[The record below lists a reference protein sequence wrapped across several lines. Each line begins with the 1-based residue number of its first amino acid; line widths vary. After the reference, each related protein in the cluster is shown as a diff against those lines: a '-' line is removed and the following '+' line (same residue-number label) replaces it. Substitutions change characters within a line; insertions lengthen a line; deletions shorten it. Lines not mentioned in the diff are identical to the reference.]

1 MRKRNKKAEDRV
13 TRKQNKS
20 SKWLLLWKRAQSAWA
35 DWMQKKTTNMSQ
47 RTLVVLLFLFISCSI
62 VLNCFILT
70 GHFIQSDLEYG
81 TVSQPVNLYHLEDN
95 SKSLSVEQELA
106 QMRDFRR
113 YMDSLNLSPQ
123 GKLIYD
129 SIVSA
134 HPGLLDSVKQIEN
147 LLSNQ

>member
-1 MRKRNKKAEDRV
+1 MRKRNKKAEDRG

-81 TVSQPVNLYHLEDN
+81 TVSQPVNLYHLE
-95 SKSLSVEQELA
+95 VEQELA
-106 QMRDFRR
+106 QMREFRR

-134 HPGLLDSVKQIEN
+134 RPGLLDSVKQIEN